1 MTANLIN
8 MPKRNI
14 FSYPFCPR
22 NLRGGCGYLWRL
34 LCFSLCGHNGAIYTG
49 HTVASLGQGPCLNIE
64 PFFPTVG
71 SALPV
76 AGFLE
81 FGRGA
86 KPFGNVSVIDERSA
100 AP

>member
-1 MTANLIN
+1 MT
-8 MPKRNI
+8 
-14 FSYPFCPR
+14 
-22 NLRGGCGYLWRL
+22 G
-34 LCFSLCGHNGAIYTG
+34 LCGHSGTIYTG
-49 HTVASLGQGPCLNIE
+49 HTVASLPECPCLNIE

-81 FGRGA
+81 LGRGA
-86 KPFGNVSVIDERSA
+86 KPLGNVSVIDERSA